1 MIKVGGLGIKSE
13 LSFSE
18 NKTEQELRPVVPGME
33 EIKESSRENAN
44 RDLDGS
50 RDELELNN

>member
-1 MIKVGGLGIKSE
+1 MIKVSGLGIRSDY
-13 LSFSE
+13 SVSDI
-18 NKTEQELRPVVPGME
+18 KTEQELRPVAPGME
-33 EIKESSRENAN
+33 AIKESSRENAN

>member
-33 EIKESSRENAN
+33 ESKVSSRENAN